1 MRQTCIF
8 SGSSH
13 PQLVE
18 AICARLGSQPSQVEL
33 KKFSN
38 GETSVEISKSIEHRH
53 LQVGRHRADRLA
65 RDLGP

>member
-18 AICARLGSQPSQVEL
+18 AICARLGSQPSKVEL

-38 GETSVEISKSIEHRH
+38 GETSVEISTSPRRSQERLDSAQTEH
-53 LQVGRHRADRLA
+53 
-65 RDLGP
+65 

>member
-18 AICARLGSQPSQVEL
+18 AICARLGSQPSQVAL
-33 KKFSN
+33 RKFSN
-38 GETSVEISKSIEHRH
+38 GETSVEISMPSPKRR
-53 LQVGRHRADRLA
+53 VDPPRRL
-65 RDLGP
+65 L